1 MSQGKYIYKINSS
14 GTVLSTVLFTGTKLG
29 VGSQTEMEGLQIMSS
44 LLFFTVKD
52 YSVSGN
58 IHYIYNINPTVFD

>member
-1 MSQGKYIYKINSS
+1 
-14 GTVLSTVLFTGTKLG
+14 
-29 VGSQTEMEGLQIMSS
+29 LQIKNY
-44 LLFFTVKD
+44 LLYFAVKD